1 MLSKRGTPTRTMSK
15 GKSSPLPAVYDS
27 FLQEL
32 KDRIR
37 SAQVRAAL
45 SVNRELVVLYWSI
58 GRDIL
63 SRQKN
68 EGWGAKIIDRLSED
82 LAKAFPEMRG
92 FRARNLKYMRA
103 FAEAYPDKEFV
114 QQVVAQLPWGHQ
126 VRILDTERTQRS
138 EIGTFGKQSRAAG
151 VGMSWSIRLKA
162 SCMTA
167 RGMR

>member
-1 MLSKRGTPTRTMSK
+1 MSK
-15 GKSSPLPAVYDS
+15 GKSSPLPAMYDS

-68 EGWGAKIIDRLSED
+68 EGW
-82 LAKAFPEMRG
+82 
-92 FRARNLKYMRA
+92 
-103 FAEAYPDKEFV
+103 
-114 QQVVAQLPWGHQ
+114 AQKSLIAC
-126 VRILDTERTQRS
+126 RRTWPRRS
-138 EIGTFGKQSRAAG
+138 RKCVDFEPGT
-151 VGMSWSIRLKA
+151 
-162 SCMTA
+162 
-167 RGMR
+167 